1 MPTCQAST
9 GTGSQMPPEVSPSQD
24 STHMDDL
31 RRQIQEQAETIKAL
45 RENLSSQA
53 TAHQAEV
60 QQASQAAAK
69 QAAEQAVAQVL
80 ENQRLLSAQQPSD
93 QTAEKKRQ
101 EEEQKKKEEEDSQK
115 AAQEQKKRE
124 DAQKV
129 ADKAAQEA
137 ADKAAQEQKERE
149 DAQKAAD
156 KAAQEAA
163 DKAAQEAAD
172 KAAQEAADKAA
183 QEAADKAAQEAADKA
198 AQEAADKAAQEAAE
212 TEEKQKTGLVPVV
225 VPPTDPS
232 ASGDHRETKTKS
244 GAEKGEDLTEK
255 KNDEPGKGGDFPKA
269 VPAADPE
276 KKDPMPPPKAPAKT
290 SNNIEAFLKP
300 TPAAKKANPKKP
312 PPRTVGDVG
321 TGDPGPFA

>member
-1 MPTCQAST
+1 
-9 GTGSQMPPEVSPSQD
+9 MPPEVSPSQD
-24 STHMDDL
+24 SSHMDDL

-45 RENLSSQA
+45 QDNLSSQA

-124 DAQKV
+124 DAQKA

-183 QEAADKAAQEAADKA
+183 QEAADKAAQEAA
-198 AQEAADKAAQEAAE
+198 E

-225 VPPTDPS
+225 VPPTDAS
-232 ASGDHRETKTKS
+232 ASGDHGETKTKS

-276 KKDPMPPPKAPAKT
+276 KKDPMPPPKAPKT
-290 SNNIEAFLKP
+290 SNNIEAFMKP

-312 PPRTVGDVG
+312 PPRTVGRCG
-321 TGDPGPFA
+321 HGGPGAVCLGKCTK